1 MSKRAKTRICYTC
14 IIIDFDLRNNVNKRE
29 KKNML
34 PGVSSEGSEA
44 DDVSGP
50 WGGKG
55 AV

>member
-1 MSKRAKTRICYTC
+1 MKEQTAFTLRCVLYKYAVFSCTKT
-14 IIIDFDLRNNVNKRE
+14 N
-29 KKNML
+29 KNML